1 MNYLFGQV
9 SGDALTVEPAMRA
22 MLIVFVT
29 TTLLG
34 LVIYLAARR
43 LEPAKRL
50 QIEHLRRLGGWML
63 SVGLTALAVSWFFY
77 EGALFTRR
85 FFLYLMLFAVYA
97 VVLYALYYK
106 YTRYAELDRMERAE
120 QERRRTYVPAPH
132 TLTTRRTTAR
142 TRVSGRG
149 GKRGTQS

>member
-1 MNYLFGQV
+1 MDYLFGQV

-22 MLIVFVT
+22 MLIVFAT

-34 LVIYLAARR
+34 IVIYLSARR
-43 LEPAKRL
+43 FDPDKRL
-50 QIEHLRRLGGWML
+50 QIDHLRRLGGWML

-85 FFLYLMLFAVYA
+85 FFLYLMVFAVYA

-106 YTRYAELDRMERAE
+106 YTRYAELERIERAD
-120 QERRRTYVPAPH
+120 QERRRTYIPAPH
-132 TLTTRRTTAR
+132 TLTTRRSTAKS
-142 TRVSGRG
+142 RVSGKG
-149 GKRGTQS
+149 GKRRTPG